1 MKGYT
6 HAAVGANVIWL
17 ALLTHQVDQYAPI
30 LIGVCAIAAL
40 LPDLDAPHSKIH
52 RLTRGFTRIFQ
63 PLFPHR
69 TFFHSLL
76 FLLILFVIVTLT
88 TTFIHPFLPIAI
100 TVGYLTHP
108 LIDALT
114 PGGVEFL
121 YPKRKRYHLLP
132 YGYRVAVGGLVD
144 TIMFVAGCI
153 GILLFLGTQ
162 VTV

>member
-17 ALLTHQVDQYAPI
+17 AYFTGHIDEYAPI
-30 LIGVCAIAAL
+30 LMGVCAVAAL
-40 LPDLDAPHSKIH
+40 LPDLDAPQSKIH
-52 RLTRGFTRIFQ
+52 ILSQGFTRIFQ

-69 TFFHSLL
+69 TFFHSVL
-76 FLLILFVIVTLT
+76 FLCILTTVTTLT
-88 TTFIHPFLPIAI
+88 TLQIHPFLPIAI

-121 YPKRKRYHLLP
+121 YPKRKRYGLVP
-132 YGYRVAVGGLVD
+132 RKYRVSVGGLVD
-144 TIMFVAGCI
+144 TLLFVAGC
-153 GILLFLGTQ
+153 GGVLLFLGTFL
-162 VTV
+162 

>member
-6 HAAVGANVIWL
+6 HAAVGANTIWL
-17 ALLTHQVDQYAPI
+17 ATLTNQVDAYAPI
-30 LIGVCAIAAL
+30 LLGVCALAAL

-52 RLTRGFTRIFQ
+52 HLSRGFTKIFHN
-63 PLFPHR
+63 LFPHR

-76 FLLILFVIVTLT
+76 FLLILFIVVTFT

-100 TVGYLTHP
+100 TIGHLTHP

-132 YGYRVAVGGLVD
+132 YGYRVSVGGLVD
-144 TIMFVAGCI
+144 TLLFVAGCA
-153 GILLFLGTQ
+153 GALLFLGTHL
-162 VTV
+162 